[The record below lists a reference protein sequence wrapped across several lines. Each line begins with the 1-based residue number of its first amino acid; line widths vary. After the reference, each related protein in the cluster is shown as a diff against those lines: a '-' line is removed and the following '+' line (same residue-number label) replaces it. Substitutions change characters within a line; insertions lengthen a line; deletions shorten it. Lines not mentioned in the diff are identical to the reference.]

1 MLLLRPVPF
10 LSQSL
15 HIRKILFKT
24 RNIVFV
30 KTKGP
35 KKKKKTNKQTKKPNK
50 QKTTT
55 TKTRIT
61 SLDII
66 IQVFN

>member
-30 KTKGP
+30 KTKGQ
-35 KKKKKTNKQTKKPNK
+35 KKKKNKQTKKPNK

>member
-1 MLLLRPVPF
+1 MLLIRPVPF

-35 KKKKKTNKQTKKPNK
+35 KKKKTKQTKNNNNK
-50 QKTTT
+50 NEDYFS
-55 TKTRIT
+55 RYYN
-61 SLDII
+61 SS
-66 IQVFN
+66 F

>member
-30 KTKGP
+30 KTKGQ
-35 KKKKKTNKQTKKPNK
+35 KKKKKTKQTKKPNK

>member
-30 KTKGP
+30 KTKGQ
-35 KKKKKTNKQTKKPNK
+35 KKKKKNQTNKKTKQTKNNNNK
-50 QKTTT
+50 NEDYFS
-55 TKTRIT
+55 RYYN
-61 SLDII
+61 SS
-66 IQVFN
+66 F

>member
-35 KKKKKTNKQTKKPNK
+35 KKKKTKQTKNNNNK
-50 QKTTT
+50 NEDYFS
-55 TKTRIT
+55 RYYN
-61 SLDII
+61 SS
-66 IQVFN
+66 F